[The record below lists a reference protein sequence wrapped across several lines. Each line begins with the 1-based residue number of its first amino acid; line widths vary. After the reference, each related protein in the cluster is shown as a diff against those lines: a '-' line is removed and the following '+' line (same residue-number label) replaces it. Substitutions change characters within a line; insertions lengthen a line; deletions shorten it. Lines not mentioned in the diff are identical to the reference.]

1 MGVVEDDK
9 TDKIRTERQ
18 NGARVK
24 HPPVLIVDYCQ
35 TLGNK
40 LAPMV
45 IESRAR
51 LTLPACPWS

>member
-24 HPPVLIVDYCQ
+24 HPPVLIVDYC
-35 TLGNK
+35 
-40 LAPMV
+40 
-45 IESRAR
+45 
-51 LTLPACPWS
+51 